1 MERIIECVPNFSEGR
16 DKEIIASIAEAIA
29 SAGPKVLNIDPGE
42 AANRTVITFAGTP
55 EDVCEGA
62 FRGVMKAAELIDMR
76 KHHGTHPRSGATD
89 VLPLVPVSGV
99 SLEECAEMARTLA
112 KRIYDELGI
121 ACYCYEAAA
130 FRPEFRNLAVCRAGE
145 YEALPEKLAD
155 PQRRPDFG
163 PETMTPAIEKSG
175 AINVGARNYLIAVN
189 FNLDTESTK
198 LANAIAFDVR
208 EKGRIAPDGT
218 RVPGTLKGCKALGWF
233 IEEYGIA
240 QVSMN
245 ITDIDAT
252 PLHRAF
258 EEVSRAAEARGV
270 HVTGTEIIGLVPERV
285 LLEAGR
291 YFLGGDAS
299 DEDLIDAA
307 IEAMGLSDLRPFV
320 PSEKILEHRIKP

>member
-1 MERIIECVPNFSEGR
+1 MPNFSEGR
-16 DKEIIASIAEAIA
+16 DKKIIDSIAEAIA

-99 SLEECAEMARTLA
+99 TLEECAEMARTLA

-145 YEALPEKLAD
+145 YEALREKLAD

-258 EEVSRAAEARGV
+258 EEVSRAAEARGA

-307 IEAMGLSDLRPFV
+307 VEAMGLSDLRPFE
-320 PSEKILEHRIKP
+320 PSKKIIEYLL

>member
-1 MERIIECVPNFSEGR
+1 MERLIECVPNFSEGR
-16 DKEIIASIAEAIA
+16 DKIIIASIAEAIA

-99 SLEECAEMARTLA
+99 TLEECAEMARTLA

-245 ITDIDAT
+245 ITDIDAP

-258 EEVSRAAEARGV
+258 EEVSRAAEARGA

-320 PSEKILEHRIKP
+320 PSEKILEHHIKP

>member
-16 DKEIIASIAEAIA
+16 DKKKIDSIAGAIA

-145 YEALPEKLAD
+145 YEALREKLAD

-320 PSEKILEHRIKP
+320 PSEKILEYLL

>member
-16 DKEIIASIAEAIA
+16 DKKIIDSIAEAIA

-99 SLEECAEMARTLA
+99 TLEECAEMARTLA

-258 EEVSRAAEARGV
+258 EEVSHAAEVRGV

-320 PSEKILEHRIKP
+320 PSEKILEYLL

>member
-1 MERIIECVPNFSEGR
+1 MPNFSEGR
-16 DKEIIASIAEAIA
+16 DKKIIDSIAGAIA

-145 YEALPEKLAD
+145 YESLTEKLAD

-245 ITDIDAT
+245 ITDIEAT

-320 PSEKILEHRIKP
+320 PSEKILEYLL

>member
-16 DKEIIASIAEAIA
+16 DKKKIDSIAGAIA

-99 SLEECAEMARTLA
+99 TLEECAEMARTLA

-145 YEALPEKLAD
+145 YESLTEKLAD

-208 EKGRIAPDGT
+208 EEGRIAPDGT

-258 EEVSRAAEARGV
+258 EEVSRAAEARGA

-307 IEAMGLSDLRPFV
+307 VEAMGLSDLRPFE
-320 PSEKILEHRIKP
+320 PSKKIIEYLL

>member
-1 MERIIECVPNFSEGR
+1 MPNFSEGR
-16 DKEIIASIAEAIA
+16 DKKIIDSIAEAIA

-76 KHHGTHPRSGATD
+76 NHHGTHPRSGATD

-99 SLEECAEMARTLA
+99 TLEECAEMARTLA

-145 YEALPEKLAD
+145 YESLTEKLAD

-320 PSEKILEHRIKP
+320 PSEKILEYLL

>member
-1 MERIIECVPNFSEGR
+1 MQRIIECVPNFSEGR
-16 DKEIIASIAEAIA
+16 DKKIIASIAEAIA

-145 YEALPEKLAD
+145 YEALREKLAD

>member
-16 DKEIIASIAEAIA
+16 DKKIIDSIAGAIA

-145 YEALPEKLAD
+145 YEALREKLAD

-258 EEVSRAAEARGV
+258 EEVCRAAEARGV

-320 PSEKILEHRIKP
+320 PSEKVLEQLL

>member
-16 DKEIIASIAEAIA
+16 DKKIIASIAEAIA

-320 PSEKILEHRIKP
+320 PSEKVLEQLL